1 MTRRRNVLA
10 AGLSFVAMTLPSLT
24 ARADD
29 ATPSLPRNTVVPL
42 SAVTEY
48 FPDVTKEAGM
58 GWEFQNGTSAEHYRG
73 LQ

>member
-10 AGLSFVAMTLPSLT
+10 GVFSFVAMTLPSLA

-29 ATPSLPRNTVVPL
+29 ATPMLPRNAVVPL
-42 SAVTEY
+42 TAVTEY

-58 GWEFQNGTSAEHYRG
+58 GWEFQNGTSAQHYRG
-73 LQ
+73 RQ